1 MPELPAAA
9 GAQLAAQL
17 AELGEEFQ
25 RSLPARVGQIEA
37 AAMALGA
44 SWEECADG
52 EGWRCGE
59 SWEAALRE
67 LSAAAH
73 GLAGAAGTFGYP
85 ALGATALQ
93 MEALAR
99 QLQADP
105 AARGVG
111 SASARETFA
120 RLLATLKAPVGTAPL
135 LISAAVSAASVGGL
149 ATAPAPRPAPVLVV
163 GDDE

>member
-9 GAQLAAQL
+9 AAQLAAQL

-73 GLAGAAGTFGYP
+73 SLAGAAGTFGHP
-85 ALGATALQ
+85 TLGATALQ

-111 SASARETFA
+111 GASARETVA
-120 RLLATLKAPVGTAPL
+120 RLLATLKAAVDAVPL
-135 LISAAVSAASVGGL
+135 LIGTTASVESVGGL
-149 ATAPAPRPAPVLVV
+149 ATAPALPPAPVLVV

>member
-9 GAQLAAQL
+9 AAQLAAQL

-37 AAMALGA
+37 AVMALG
-44 SWEECADG
+44 ERLGEGADG
-52 EGWRCGE
+52 EGGGCGE
-59 SWEAALRE
+59 SSEAALRE

-73 GLAGAAGTFGYP
+73 RLAGAAGTFGYP

-111 SASARETFA
+111 SASARESVA
-120 RLLATLKAPVGTAPL
+120 RLLATLKAAVDAAPL
-135 LISAAVSAASVGGL
+135 LSSTTASAESVGGL
-149 ATAPAPRPAPVLVV
+149 ATAPALPPAPVLVV